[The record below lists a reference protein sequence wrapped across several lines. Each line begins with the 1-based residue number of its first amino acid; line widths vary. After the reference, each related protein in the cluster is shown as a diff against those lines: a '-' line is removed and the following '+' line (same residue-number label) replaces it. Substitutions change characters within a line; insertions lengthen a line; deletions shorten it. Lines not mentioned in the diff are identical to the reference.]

1 MQNGPENTDRQ
12 NTLPNRF
19 CYWKGRD
26 NQPYLFT
33 RIKSQ
38 DLHTFQGCIVLIAK
52 EFKSNAPE
60 FVWVG
65 RIEDLTAQMSST
77 LKILQENV
85 LGFYIHLLTS
95 DKENQQ
101 DIIANLSAN
110 QTCRTSLKI
119 VA

>member
-1 MQNGPENTDRQ
+1 MQNGPEKTDRH

-38 DLHTFQGCIVLIAK
+38 DLHSFQDCILLISK
-52 EFKSNAPE
+52 EAPNKAPE

-65 RIEDLTAQMSST
+65 RIEDLTAQMSNALT
-77 LKILQENV
+77 MLQENT

-110 QTCRTSLKI
+110 QTCCTSLKI